1 MSAMDQHQPERFEFS
16 DKFLERANW
25 HIAKYPE
32 GRQQS
37 AVMPLLDLA
46 QRQNGGW
53 IPQAAIEYIADL
65 LGMASIR
72 VYEVA
77 TFYTM
82 YNLHPVGKHHVQICT
97 NLPCWLRGSD
107 QVVAA
112 CRKVT
117 GVGHGQ
123 TSDDGLFTVTEVEC
137 LGACVNA
144 PMMQIN
150 DDYYED
156 LDSASAEAVLRAL
169 QAGEAPKVGS
179 QTGRHTCEP
188 AGGLTTLTDRY
199 PDRAADAGGDD

>member
-1 MSAMDQHQPERFEFS
+1 MQTEQPSSFS
-16 DKFLERANW
+16 FTPENLDKANW

-53 IPQAAIEYIADL
+53 IPQAAIEVIADML
-65 LGMASIR
+65 DMASIR

-82 YNLHPVGKHHVQICT
+82 YNLSPVGEHFVQVCT

-107 QVVAA
+107 QVMEA
-112 CRKVT
+112 CKKVT
-117 GVGHGQ
+117 GCSNGE
-123 TSDDGLFTVTEVEC
+123 TSEDGKFTVLEVEC

-144 PMMQIN
+144 PMMQIG

-156 LDSASAEAVLRAL
+156 LDSASAEEILKAL
-169 QAGEAPKVGS
+169 KAGETPKVGS
-179 QTGRHTCEP
+179 QAGRHTCEP
-188 AGGLTTLTDRY
+188 AGGITSLTDRY
-199 PDRAADAGGDD
+199 PDRAAKSGGDD